1 MEGTTALVLVVQ
13 PTADEDDEELA
24 ELTSRLRAQLLD
36 LDVDAVDPV
45 TDERAAE
52 RGKGLET
59 LIGWLAVR
67 LGKEGLRSVLAA
79 VVTWATR
86 TGHTVEI
93 SYGSDKLKITAATP
107 EQQERLVNDF
117 LARHSPGS

>member
-52 RGKGLET
+52 RGKGLEA

-93 SYGSDKLKITAATP
+93 SYGSGKLKITAATP